1 MKKIIYTLLVIAIGF
16 SAGMFFKSS
25 TDNAAIVDE
34 KKPLYWVAPMDPQYR
49 RDGPGKSPMGM
60 DLIPVYSESE
70 SNASDDTVM
79 ISPAMENNLGVKVVA
94 VEKSVLAN
102 EITTVGYVRFDEDQ
116 LHHIHVRV
124 EGWIEKLNV
133 STSGEKVTA
142 GQLLFELYSPTLF
155 NAQKDLVSVLG
166 SGDKKLIESARQRLR
181 LQGMSARQIAQVVKT
196 GEAQERIA
204 VYASHSGI
212 VSELNVRHGMYIEP
226 AVEVM
231 AIGSISSV
239 WVIAEIFERQSAWV
253 QTGQMVSMTTDSYPG
268 EQWQALVDYIYPVL
282 NLQARTLQVRMRVD
296 NPDLRLK
303 PNMYIDLVIHAKG
316 SQPVINVPRSALI
329 RGGHGD
335 RVVVSLG
342 EGGYRSV
349 LVKAGRE
356 AGDRIE
362 ILAGLDAGDRVVTS
376 AQFLIYSESNISADS
391 ERMDA
396 AGESQ

>member
-181 LQGMSARQIAQVVKT
+181 LQGR
-196 GEAQERIA
+196 
-204 VYASHSGI
+204 
-212 VSELNVRHGMYIEP
+212 P
-226 AVEVM
+226 C
-231 AIGSISSV
+231 
-239 WVIAEIFERQSAWV
+239 
-253 QTGQMVSMTTDSYPG
+253 
-268 EQWQALVDYIYPVL
+268 
-282 NLQARTLQVRMRVD
+282 
-296 NPDLRLK
+296 
-303 PNMYIDLVIHAKG
+303 
-316 SQPVINVPRSALI
+316 
-329 RGGHGD
+329 
-335 RVVVSLG
+335 
-342 EGGYRSV
+342 
-349 LVKAGRE
+349 
-356 AGDRIE
+356 
-362 ILAGLDAGDRVVTS
+362 
-376 AQFLIYSESNISADS
+376 
-391 ERMDA
+391 
-396 AGESQ
+396 